1 MSSVLW
7 YIKYR
12 NSFAIGGD
20 IHFMEVEQMDYK
32 LKVDKRATGLNIY
45 RLLENSRLTKEEIAE
60 FLELNSPRVIYDWT
74 SGIKLPS
81 TENLFN
87 LAKLFNV
94 QVEDIL
100 AI

>member
-1 MSSVLW
+1 
-7 YIKYR
+7 
-12 NSFAIGGD
+12 
-20 IHFMEVEQMDYK
+20 MDYK

-60 FLELNSPRVIYDWT
+60 FLELNSPRVIYDWMN
-74 SGIKLPS
+74 GNKLPS

>member
-1 MSSVLW
+1 
-7 YIKYR
+7 
-12 NSFAIGGD
+12 
-20 IHFMEVEQMDYK
+20 MDCK
-32 LKVDKRATGLNIY
+32 LKVDKRATGLKIY
-45 RLLENSRLTKEEIAE
+45 RLLENSHLTREEIAE
-60 FLELNSPRVIYDWT
+60 FLELTSPRVIYDWT
-74 SGIKLPS
+74 NGIKLPS

>member
-1 MSSVLW
+1 
-7 YIKYR
+7 
-12 NSFAIGGD
+12 
-20 IHFMEVEQMDYK
+20 MDYK

-45 RLLENSRLTKEEIAE
+45 RFLECSELTREKVAE
-60 FLELNSPRVIYDWT
+60 FLELTSPRVIYDWIN
-74 SGIKLPS
+74 GIKLPS
-81 TENLFN
+81 TENLLN

>member
-1 MSSVLW
+1 
-7 YIKYR
+7 
-12 NSFAIGGD
+12 
-20 IHFMEVEQMDYK
+20 MDYK

-45 RLLENSRLTKEEIAE
+45 RLLDCSDLTREEVAE
-60 FLELNSPRVIYDWT
+60 FLELASPRVIYDWIN
-74 SGIKLPS
+74 GIKLTS
-81 TENLFN
+81 TENLLN

>member
-1 MSSVLW
+1 
-7 YIKYR
+7 
-12 NSFAIGGD
+12 
-20 IHFMEVEQMDYK
+20 MDYK

-45 RLLENSRLTKEEIAE
+45 RLLARSKLTKEEVAE

-74 SGIKLPS
+74 SGTKLPS
-81 TENLFN
+81 IENLFN

-100 AI
+100 AT

>member
-1 MSSVLW
+1 
-7 YIKYR
+7 
-12 NSFAIGGD
+12 
-20 IHFMEVEQMDYK
+20 MDYK

-74 SGIKLPS
+74 SGNKLPS

>member
-1 MSSVLW
+1 
-7 YIKYR
+7 
-12 NSFAIGGD
+12 
-20 IHFMEVEQMDYK
+20 MDCK
-32 LKVDKRATGLNIY
+32 LKVDKRATGLKIY
-45 RLLENSRLTKEEIAE
+45 CLLESSKLTREEIAE
-60 FLELNSPRVIYDWT
+60 FLELKSPRVIYDWT
-74 SGIKLPS
+74 NGIKLPS